1 MQNEREIEMFI
12 TSSPVCRTAEGVQR
26 LAIGTAAWRT
36 AGTVRMSLEG
46 IYRQGI
52 DMKGKLCLV

>member
-1 MQNEREIEMFI
+1 MFI
-12 TSSPVCRTAEGVQR
+12 ASSLVCRTAEGVQR

-36 AGTVRMSLEG
+36 AGTGRMSLEG